1 MHLNPFS
8 RSYPYQKVATDSPDE
23 KEAISFFNKQ
33 AQEVNLTSNYSLPE
47 LPPEVWLDILSRLE
61 FTDLL
66 NLSLV
71 SVKFNQLTGLK
82 YFQHIFKGLNTVT
95 IENVAT
101 SSRGI
106 TNSYAWLRRNSSRPI
121 IVEDIVDIE
130 NAADEELGK
139 ANIYAWLRESSPGPI
154 RVKLLNYLY
163 LLMKPDKI
171 FINPDSDF
179 EAGFS
184 ILNVPYKID
193 SFMQW
198 LEENRFSLTEAE
210 ARSLTTENGIG
221 RLEIDLAKLQK
232 YSSLTSNKILKL
244 SNEQIKLL
252 NRRLWKTIAAACACT
267 WLSVLIFLG
276 VGCLLG
282 FLLTYFFGDGKPISW
297 DPRHRV

>member
-1 MHLNPFS
+1 MHLNSLS
-8 RSYPYQKVATDSPDE
+8 RSYPYQRVATSSQDK

-33 AQEVNLTSNYSLPE
+33 AQEVNLTSNYSLSE
-47 LPPEVWLDILSRLE
+47 LPPEVLLEIFSRLE

-82 YFQHIFKGLNTVT
+82 YFQHIFKGLSTVA
-95 IENVAT
+95 IANVAT

-121 IVEDIVDIE
+121 MVKDIVDIE

-184 ILNVPYKID
+184 ILNVSYKID

-198 LEENRFSLTEAE
+198 LKDNRFSLTEAE

-221 RLEIDLAKLQK
+221 KLKIDLAKLQK
-232 YSSLTSNKILKL
+232 YSSLTSNTILKL

-252 NRRLWKTIAAACACT
+252 NRRVWKTLAITCAIA
-267 WLSVLIFLG
+267 WLLLLIFLG

-282 FLLTYFFGDGKPISW
+282 FLLAYFFGDGKPIHW
-297 DPRHRV
+297 DPRHRI